1 MSENNET
8 KKLVIK
14 SKVKL
19 RFAKEIIYAC
29 IVSVV
34 CFSIYEIGEL
44 LEKKNALELKQNKD
58 KIDSLP
64 QHQLLWYKL
73 RKNKLYNK
81 DYSKF
86 KLEFKNT
93 EDQIL
98 LYRLVSNSGLFTR
111 DFDDFRLKYFKKD
124 AALDDC
130 IALYYKEDR
139 LTENNILNQSESFWK
154 EHKKKVDEFKIQLQN
169 KKVFDEMYQIF
180 VGCGYGRSKEDFKRL
195 IFEPN
200 KEGLDKQKFEYLEM
214 KINKADPQYQA
225 KARNII
231 IAILLLIYPLRY
243 LGILLK
249 WSLKQ
254 IQKNRFEN

>member
-1 MSENNET
+1 MLTHVHPFPGLPPIKEYPNQGVSSKKILETINN
-8 KKLVIK
+8 
-14 SKVKL
+14 
-19 RFAKEIIYAC
+19 A
-29 IVSVV
+29 
-34 CFSIYEIGEL
+34 
-44 LEKKNALELKQNKD
+44 
-58 KIDSLP
+58 
-64 QHQLLWYKL
+64 
-73 RKNKLYNK
+73 
-81 DYSKF
+81 
-86 KLEFKNT
+86 
-93 EDQIL
+93 
-98 LYRLVSNSGLFTR
+98 
-111 DFDDFRLKYFKKD
+111 
-124 AALDDC
+124 
-130 IALYYKEDR
+130 
-139 LTENNILNQSESFWK
+139 ENNILNQSESFWK

>member
-111 DFDDFRLKYFKKD
+111 DFDDFRTYNVVS
-124 AALDDC
+124 
-130 IALYYKEDR
+130 YVR
-139 LTENNILNQSESFWK
+139 
-154 EHKKKVDEFKIQLQN
+154 
-169 KKVFDEMYQIF
+169 
-180 VGCGYGRSKEDFKRL
+180 
-195 IFEPN
+195 
-200 KEGLDKQKFEYLEM
+200 
-214 KINKADPQYQA
+214 
-225 KARNII
+225 
-231 IAILLLIYPLRY
+231 
-243 LGILLK
+243 
-249 WSLKQ
+249 
-254 IQKNRFEN
+254 